1 MASMKTTKALKNFRI
16 KNFTRLCL
24 CLYGLKMTSMKMTKA
39 LKNFRMASMKTT
51 KALKNFRI
59 KNFTRQ
65 CLDRRCLS
73 NGHTLTTRFNSG
85 KVFFVMSGESV
96 NSGAVK

>member
-1 MASMKTTKALKNFRI
+1 MISMKMTKNFRI

-39 LKNFRMASMKTT
+39 LKNFSMASMKTT
-51 KALKNFRI
+51 KSLKNFRF

-65 CLDRRCLS
+65 CLDR
-73 NGHTLTTRFNSG
+73 
-85 KVFFVMSGESV
+85 
-96 NSGAVK
+96 

>member
-51 KALKNFRI
+51 KALN
-59 KNFTRQ
+59 
-65 CLDRRCLS
+65 
-73 NGHTLTTRFNSG
+73 
-85 KVFFVMSGESV
+85 
-96 NSGAVK
+96 

>member
-24 CLYGLKMTSMKMTKA
+24 CLYGLKMTSMKM
-39 LKNFRMASMKTT
+39 T

>member
-39 LKNFRMASMKTT
+39 LKNFRMAAVKTT
-51 KALKNFRI
+51 LIKGGGGNPLSVTFFR
-59 KNFTRQ
+59 
-65 CLDRRCLS
+65 
-73 NGHTLTTRFNSG
+73 
-85 KVFFVMSGESV
+85 
-96 NSGAVK
+96 